1 MDDTCLLRL
10 RSTGEE
16 PLMKAALESARTHP
30 GTVPPVERAPKEA
43 DERRVAWESQERGVA
58 EGLCPKKEGSRQ
70 FPLPLTAAGLHRIS
84 HARLLLQREAGLI
97 HPAADVAVRG
107 MLREPLRVLPG
118 SLIAGE
124 PLESLPALAL
134 RA

>member
-30 GTVPPVERAPKEA
+30 GTGPPDEGAPKEA

-58 EGLCPKKEGSRQ
+58 EELQPQERREQAIPAPSYARRPSPGQPCPVTSSARSR
-70 FPLPLTAAGLHRIS
+70 S
-84 HARLLLQREAGLI
+84 HS
-97 HPAADVAVRG
+97 P
-107 MLREPLRVLPG
+107 
-118 SLIAGE
+118 SC
-124 PLESLPALAL
+124 
-134 RA
+134 